1 MKALKKFTSLFLA
14 LLMIISAGAAMT
26 ISSSAEETGTADFV
40 ISTPDE
46 LIDLL
51 YEKAPTNSWYAGKTV
66 VLANDI
72 DMTGK
77 TWAWSGVSPFKGL
90 SFQGTLD
97 GQGYAIKNLT
107 VTSAGMFQNLQNAV
121 IKNISFVDFTVNS
134 ANGAVI
140 ARDIGSSGKKATF
153 ENVYVKAVLNI
164 STTGIYAGGFLGQT
178 QSSNTAVFHNCVSEC
193 TINGSTTHHGIGGF
207 VGLTNAGGKV
217 EITDCAF
224 IGDLSGATAPDGVA
238 GFIGKARNTTT
249 ITRCVSLGK
258 INGSAKYKAS
268 FAVINYNDNYSFEDC
283 YSANNCTKAIDATS
297 AATNC
302 TLNLKFNGESAY
314 SATASDVSAFNTAFS
329 EKEGFV
335 SEIKADNLN
344 NSMPAIAKSGAWTVT
359 EGTVAYADGKTV
371 ARLIPK
377 TVAFMTMTSPVEAK
391 YLQIRNNG
399 EGYDVRFVG
408 TVNFEDLTKYDK
420 VGFEYTVKKDGT
432 VIAFGSAETGKV
444 FGSIIANGET
454 VTAEKLSAKGLN
466 IVEFGTFG
474 NSETYEI
481 SVTAFAKTADGTVIY
496 DYSGALTVK
505 VCGGVLVD

>member
-1 MKALKKFTSLFLA
+1 MKTLKKFTSLFLA

-26 ISSSAEETGTADFV
+26 ISSSAEESTADFT

-46 LIDLL
+46 LIELL
-51 YEKAPTNSWYAGKTV
+51 STKAQQNNWYLGKNV

-77 TWAWSGVSPFKGL
+77 TWAWDPTTFVAF
-90 SFQGTLD
+90 SFRGTLD

-107 VTSAGMFQNLQNAV
+107 LNSAGMFQNLNSGAV
-121 IKNISFVDFTVNS
+121 IKNISFIDFVCNDP
-134 ANGAVI
+134 NPCII
-140 ARDIGSSGKKATF
+140 ARDLAAAGTATI
-153 ENVYVKAVLNI
+153 ENVYVKTNI
-164 STTGIYAGGFLGQT
+164 TLSGSCAYAGGLLGQVREST
-178 QSSNTAVFHNCVSEC
+178 GTLNIRNCVSEV
-193 TINGSTTHHGIGGF
+193 TVTGKASTAVGGF
-207 VGLTNAGGKV
+207 IGWTNNGATV
-217 EITDCAF
+217 NITDSAF
-224 IGDLSGATAPDGVA
+224 IGDLSGATAANGVS
-238 GFIGKARNTTT
+238 GFVGGIRCHANL
-249 ITRCVSLGK
+249 TRCVSLGK
-258 INGSAKYKAS
+258 LNTNNKGGAFLGLA
-268 FAVINYNDNYSFEDC
+268 YNTCTYLLEDC
-283 YSANNCTKAIDATS
+283 YSANNCAKAIDATS

-302 TLNLKFNGESAY
+302 TLNLKFDGVSAY

-344 NSMPAIAKSGAWTVT
+344 NSMPAVAKSGAWTVT

-377 TVAFMTMTSPVEAK
+377 TVAVMTMTSPVEAK

-432 VIAFGSAETGKV
+432 AKASGSAETGRV
-444 FGSIIANGET
+444 FSSIVANGET
-454 VTAEKLSAKGLN
+454 VTAEALSAKALN

-474 NSETYEI
+474 NSGTYEI

-505 VCGGVLVD
+505 VCGGALVN